1 MQNTNNELVSV
12 IVPVY
17 KVEPYLDRCVASIL
31 AQTYPNLE
39 VILVD
44 DGSPDNYP
52 ALCDAWAQRDARI
65 RVIHKKNGG
74 LSDARNV
81 GLDAASGAYISFV
94 DSDDYIAENFIETL
108 YDLLHEYHT
117 DISAVH
123 WKLVYAD
130 APEVPAPLSSRNVT
144 LFQGADAIRELFT
157 EDTYACYAWNKL
169 CKRELF
175 DTIRF
180 PVGRVMED
188 LGIAHKIL
196 FDAGQIVY
204 SDEPLYYYYQRDGST
219 LHTDCIKFFQD
230 RLAMVTERYLFLE
243 KLYPDMLE
251 NDAYFVDMALND
263 YPILYRSA
271 LDPESDQLIRHAYQ
285 KSRSILSFYNKMRFA
300 FFSRSK
306 ALYYFIERRNC
317 NLARYDNC

>member
-44 DGSPDNYP
+44 DGSPDNCP

-74 LSDARNV
+74 ISDARNV

-169 CKRELF
+169 CKRKLF

-230 RLAMVTERYLFLE
+230 RLAMVTE
-243 KLYPDMLE
+243 P
-251 NDAYFVDMALND
+251 
-263 YPILYRSA
+263 
-271 LDPESDQLIRHAYQ
+271 
-285 KSRSILSFYNKMRFA
+285 LSV
-300 FFSRSK
+300 S
-306 ALYYFIERRNC
+306 
-317 NLARYDNC
+317 